1 MTPNSTSS
9 DHQDVSTTA
18 DLKAVERFCTGC
30 NCSQAVVSVYAVR
43 YGIDPALAMR
53 LATGLGGGIGRM
65 GGTCGTLAGAA
76 LVLGLEYGPSEPDP
90 AAKDRVYAKSRAL
103 QQRFIDRHG
112 SNQCRD
118 LLGFDLAEDAG
129 YQGAR
134 DAGVFKERCPSFVA
148 TAVRLLDELLQPEAA
163 QETRS

>member
-1 MTPNSTSS
+1 M
-9 DHQDVSTTA
+9 
-18 DLKAVERFCTGC
+18 
-30 NCSQAVVSVYAVR
+30 VSVYAER

-76 LVLGLEYGPSEPDP
+76 LVLGLEFGPSTPDP
-90 AAKDRVYAKSRAL
+90 AAKDHVYANARTL

-118 LLGFDLAEDAG
+118 LLGYDLAEVAG

-134 DAGVFKERCPSFVA
+134 DAGVFKERCPAFVA
-148 TAVRLLDELLQPEAA
+148 TAVQLLDELLQLEAG
-163 QETRS
+163 

>member
-1 MTPNSTSS
+1 
-9 DHQDVSTTA
+9 
-18 DLKAVERFCTGC
+18 
-30 NCSQAVVSVYAVR
+30 
-43 YGIDPALAMR
+43 
-53 LATGLGGGIGRM
+53 
-65 GGTCGTLAGAA
+65 
-76 LVLGLEYGPSEPDP
+76 
-90 AAKDRVYAKSRAL
+90 L

-134 DAGVFKERCPSFVA
+134 DAGVFKERCPAFVA
-148 TAVRLLDELLQPEAA
+148 TAVQLVDELLQPETS